1 METVCLAAILK
12 YEEPFLDEWIVYHRM
27 LGIDHFYLYDDNP
40 DFPLRDFLKPYKEF
54 VTVVNWYK
62 SWEKRKSILCLSTC
76 SEKLLLQL

>member
-40 DFPLRDFLKPYKEF
+40 DF
-54 VTVVNWYK
+54 
-62 SWEKRKSILCLSTC
+62 LCEISSNLI
-76 SEKLLLQL
+76 KNL